1 MPGIGDLIASR
12 TNAGVPAEGAA
23 PEELLSTPGPAKAAP
38 VEKEDLGVEP
48 GDDGKSS
55 QVPYPRFKE
64 ENARRKTA
72 EAERE
77 AARAEA
83 AEAKKRT
90 ATLERLY
97 GKFEKPDAQLEE
109 DATVAEAMWA
119 LKDKP
124 EIQAALRL
132 IQEHSKGAKVSE
144 RAEKPVETKADPMI
158 EELVRE
164 RTKDQLDKVFDEYG
178 VRAQLRGVV
187 SEYVLSQ
194 KGLKPTR
201 EAVIAA
207 VREYAT
213 AQEWTKEFIRGDGKK
228 PKPPV
233 LPNPGGLNAGVASK
247 DKAAAAAEKP
257 KSLSQLH
264 EQNRNRLRE
273 GFSRLSS

>member
-1 MPGIGDLIASR
+1 MPGIADLIASK
-12 TNAGVPAEGAA
+12 AEGAEA
-23 PEELLSTPGPAKAAP
+23 PELTEKAAP
-38 VEKEDLGVEP
+38 AEKEDLGVEAAEEGQP
-48 GDDGKSS
+48 TR
-55 QVPYPRFKE
+55 VPLHHLK
-64 ENARRKTA
+64 
-72 EAERE
+72 AERVKRQAFE
-77 AARAEA
+77 KERDEARAELA
-83 AEAKKRT
+83 AARERT
-90 ATLERLY
+90 KTLERLY
-97 GKFEKPDAQLEE
+97 GKFEKPEAQLEE

-144 RAEKPVETKADPMI
+144 RAPAEKPVEAKPDPML

-164 RTKDQLDKVFDEYG
+164 RTKDQLDKVFEEYG
-178 VRAQLRGVV
+178 VRSQLHGVLR
-187 SEYVLSQ
+187 EHVLSQ

-233 LPNPGGLNAGVASK
+233 LPNPGGLNAGVSTKKEDA
-247 DKAAAAAEKP
+247 KAPEKP
-257 KSLSQLH
+257 KSLSQF
-264 EQNRNRLRE
+264 EAQQRNKLRDA
-273 GFSRLSS
+273 FAQRMPS